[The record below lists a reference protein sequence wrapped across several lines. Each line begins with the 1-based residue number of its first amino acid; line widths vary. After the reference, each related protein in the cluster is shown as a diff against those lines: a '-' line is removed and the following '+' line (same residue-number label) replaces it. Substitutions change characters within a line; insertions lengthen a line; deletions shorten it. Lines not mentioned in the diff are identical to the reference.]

1 MARIQ
6 LKVNFIPKHDGV
18 ETSLQC
24 KISTSLI
31 LRHMAVNTSAVLNSW
46 GKVL

>member
-6 LKVNFIPKHDGV
+6 LKVHFIPKHDGV

-24 KISTSLI
+24 KISTSLT
-31 LRHMAVNTSAVLNSW
+31 LRHMAVNTSAALNS
-46 GKVL
+46 